1 MHMLSII
8 IITHTGSVI
17 SPSKMVMW
25 AQETDPAR
33 LLCNA
38 PYNTGLTHSITLF
51 ISINRHPWPITTK
64 KLYNDPD
71 SSWYRMSVFLHQN
84 RPPVIF
90 KRGSLYQ
97 YTPENG
103 QWVNIPFRGCLPLCC
118 ESAGWQAG
126 PSLSEL
132 QELCRCLLCS
142 VKPKRRK
149 DGLWQRTAVN
159 QMVCSHL
166 VVQWA
171 VTEVTSVW
179 LISMPWNHMP
189 SQGSHQHVRW
199 QHVRISSARAPMQ
212 ASSLPSLLAAQSLHG
227 ALVLLERPKP
237 MEYC

>member
-1 MHMLSII
+1 MKSTDWKLRKVLESSRKRTVLGLGGNENKNKQITNKQNMHMLSII

-38 PYNTGLTHSITLF
+38 PYNMGLTHSITLF

-97 YTPENG
+97 YTPEKMVSG
-103 QWVNIPFRGCLPLCC
+103 LIF
-118 ESAGWQAG
+118 
-126 PSLSEL
+126 LSEVV
-132 QELCRCLLCS
+132 CHS
-142 VKPKRRK
+142 VVSLRAGR
-149 DGLWQRTAVN
+149 
-159 QMVCSHL
+159 
-166 VVQWA
+166 
-171 VTEVTSVW
+171 
-179 LISMPWNHMP
+179 
-189 SQGSHQHVRW
+189 QGPPCQSFK
-199 QHVRISSARAPMQ
+199 SSADVCYVQSNRKGEKM
-212 ASSLPSLLAAQSLHG
+212 ASDKGQLSIRWCAHTW
-227 ALVLLERPKP
+227 
-237 MEYC
+237 